1 MKFWFLLRNYPED
14 SVDKEMDKAK
24 FNFYSVREKVGN
36 EQVKDVHLLVAY
48 NLSLNIDLIRSNRQA
63 ILAAYE

>member
-1 MKFWFLLRNYPED
+1 MKFWFLLRNYSEK

-24 FNFYSVREKVGN
+24 FNFYSVREKAGN

>member
-1 MKFWFLLRNYPED
+1 MKFWFLLRNYPEE

-24 FNFYSVREKVGN
+24 FNFYSVREKAGN